1 MPDRKASS
9 KSNSS
14 RTVAKVAVAV
24 LIVIAIAGFLLAGLR
39 SRSPAPGQAEGS
51 DATPEAASSMTGA
64 AASGPAVA
72 EDAAGGPTGV
82 VFAPNSDRLS
92 AGAAAKVQRLAET
105 ARKEH
110 RTVSIQAKIEARSDR
125 AEQMALARKRTVAV
139 RQVFEAGGISLG
151 TMQIEISELPAG
163 LVPPAVADR
172 VEVVFR

>member
-9 KSNSS
+9 RSNSS
-14 RTVAKVAVAV
+14 RTLAKVAVAV

-39 SRSPAPGQAEGS
+39 SRSPAPGQADGS

-64 AASGPAVA
+64 ASEAVA

-92 AGAAAKVQRLAET
+92 AGAAAKMQRLAET

-110 RTVSIQAKIEARSDR
+110 RAVSIQAKIEARSDR

-139 RQVFEAGGISLG
+139 RQVFEERGISLG

-163 LVPPAVADR
+163 LVPPAVANR